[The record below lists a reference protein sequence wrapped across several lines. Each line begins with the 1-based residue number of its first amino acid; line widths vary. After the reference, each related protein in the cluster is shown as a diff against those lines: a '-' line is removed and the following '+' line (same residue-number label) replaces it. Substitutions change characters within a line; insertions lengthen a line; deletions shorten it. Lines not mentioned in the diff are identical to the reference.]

1 MTADGTGPSWPGE
14 DAQRLLSAVQDW
26 ARRTLP
32 APEADAATC
41 DWCPLCSF
49 VAVLRGERPDLTER
63 VAEAGAA
70 VVTAVRALFEPPA
83 AAADDETP

>member
-1 MTADGTGPSWPGE
+1 MTADGTEALHVGE

-32 APEADAATC
+32 PPESDASTC
-41 DWCPLCSF
+41 EWCPVCSF
-49 VAVLRGERPDLTER
+49 VAVLRGDRPDLTER

-70 VVTAVRALFEPPA
+70 VVTAVRALFEPPIPDQ
-83 AAADDETP
+83 DDETP